1 MIEPFIHLIER
12 LLTVVNSTKKLMIL
26 IILALLGA
34 VIFLTY
40 QVIVT
45 QEVINE
51 FSAPRVERIGSV
63 CYQQRVR
70 RLNRIIAIQ
79 FPITPKL
86 IELGVEQNLSGFV
99 ISKIPTTK
107 VFNEICS
114 ALVDIILDPEIE
126 TQLLQNNPQWKKRLQ
141 EYYQGLDKD
150 HSVQHRLLKPETQ
163 Q

>member
-1 MIEPFIHLIER
+1 
-12 LLTVVNSTKKLMIL
+12 MIL

-51 FSAPRVERIGSV
+51 FSAPRVERVGSV

-70 RLNRIIAIQ
+70 RLTRIIAIQ
-79 FPITPKL
+79 FPIPPKL
-86 IELGVEQNLSGFV
+86 IDKGVEQNLSGFV
-99 ISKIPTTK
+99 TSKIPNTAE
-107 VFNEICS
+107 FNELC
-114 ALVDIILDPEIE
+114 AELVKVILDPDVE
-126 TQLLQNNPQWKKRLQ
+126 TQLLQTNPEWKKRLQ
-141 EYYQGLDKD
+141 EYYKGLDKD
-150 HSVQHRLLKPETQ
+150 NSVPHRLLKPETQ